1 VLTIAVVGGKK
12 SGKTTTIE
20 LMVKELSNRGY
31 QIVAAK
37 HIPEPNFT
45 IDTKGKDTWKYVQA
59 GAKTVIAVSSDEIA
73 TVERV
78 STKDVKLE
86 EIMKKCRNQDVVFLE
101 GFRELVAKDKHIC
114 KVAVVNSPEDF
125 AEAVDA
131 YEPILAFTG
140 TYSTEEACPE
150 IPYVDVLKDPK
161 KLADIIEKGIKKKL

>member
-1 VLTIAVVGGKK
+1 MLTIAVVGGKK

-20 LMVKELSNRGY
+20 LMARELSSRGY
-31 QIVAAK
+31 QIVAVK

-59 GAKTVIAVSSDEIA
+59 GARTVIAVSSDEIA

-78 STKDVKLE
+78 PTKKVNLE
-86 EIMKKCRNQDVVFLE
+86 EIMKRCRNQDVVFLE
-101 GFRELVAKDKHIC
+101 GFRELVAKDKHVC
-114 KVAVVNSPEDF
+114 KVAVVNSSEGF

-150 IPYVDVLKDPK
+150 IPYVDVLKDPQ
-161 KLADIIEKGIKKKL
+161 KLADIIEKVIKKKL

>member
-1 VLTIAVVGGKK
+1 MLTIAIVGGKK

-20 LMVKELSNRGY
+20 FMVKELTGRGY
-31 QIVAAK
+31 QIVAVK
-37 HIPEPNFT
+37 HIPEPDFT

-59 GAKTVIAVSSDEIA
+59 GARTVIAISSDEIA

-78 STKDVKLE
+78 PTKNVKLE
-86 EIMKKCRNQDVVFLE
+86 EILKRCRNQDVVFLE
-101 GFRELVAKDKHIC
+101 GFKELAAKDKHIC
-114 KVAVVNSPEDF
+114 KVAVVNSLEDF
-125 AEAVDA
+125 AKAVDA

-161 KLADIIEKGIKKKL
+161 KLADIIEKVMKKKL